1 MFIWKC
7 KITHLKLFDCLHKSY
22 YFRKE
27 TIPSFDKTTPIP
39 LLWLNKTHSKE
50 GLRKCVAVKTWKS
63 YFLKTSVQTTP
74 VLKKESKMEENWQI
88 KFMKKRLNWK
98 NYIEFIKRKYRFYH
112 SCSYRNDDYFISLFI
127 MILNYKYQNLN
138 LDVKNSYH
146 NYDSNVGK

>member
-27 TIPSFDKTTPIP
+27 TIPSFDKTTLIP

-50 GLRKCVAVKTWKS
+50 GLLKCVAVKTWKS

-88 KFMKKRLNWK
+88 KFMKKRLDWNRLYRIHLTEISVLSFMFLSK
-98 NYIEFIKRKYRFYH
+98 RRLFYITLH
-112 SCSYRNDDYFISLFI
+112 NDIELQISKSKSWCQKFLSQ
-127 MILNYKYQNLN
+127 LWQQCW
-138 LDVKNSYH
+138 
-146 NYDSNVGK
+146 